1 MSYKY
6 VKAEPTSLSDAG
18 LDEKWLQDHIFEE
31 PSILGLGEVEV
42 IERERRQEKAGRLD
56 LLLFSSEEN
65 TRYEVELM
73 LGETDESHIIRCIE
87 YWDIERR
94 RYPGYD
100 HCAVIVAEK
109 VTSRFLNVLS
119 LFAGSIPLM
128 AIQLNALKLGDQI
141 ILDFVNVLDRVS
153 LRRDDEAEVSTAPAD
168 RNYWNSRATPLT
180 VEMADKVMEIMNT
193 KAEPKQRLKYNRY
206 YIGLH
211 DGTRSRNFLRFYP
224 KKHFI
229 RIYAEAPE
237 PQKWLPKFEEAG
249 IPAEVE
255 GGAMWLTLRPK
266 DLEAQNAL
274 VSELVLA
281 AVAEHQKG

>member
-211 DGTRSRNFLRFYP
+211 DGTRSRTTP
-224 KKHFI
+224 SI
-229 RIYAEAPE
+229 IY
-237 PQKWLPKFEEAG
+237 
-249 IPAEVE
+249 
-255 GGAMWLTLRPK
+255 LT
-266 DLEAQNAL
+266 
-274 VSELVLA
+274 
-281 AVAEHQKG
+281 